1 MTSEVVKDVYSQIA
15 VKIIAGQEAIIG
27 PVAVEQA
34 SKVKGMTV
42 NWSKQEVEI
51 SGNKVAAI
59 EDLIQKYKE
68 LFGQIS
74 VEVSRQAAAPLMTQL
89 PANALPEPLK

>member
-1 MTSEVVKDVYSQIA
+1 MDIYAQIV

-34 SKVKGMTV
+34 QQVDGITV
-42 NWSKQEVEI
+42 DWAKHEAEV
-51 SGNKVAAI
+51 SGNKVQAI
-59 EDLIQKYKE
+59 EELINKYKE

-74 VEVSRQAAAPLMTQL
+74 VEVSRQAAASLMSQL
-89 PANALPEPLK
+89 PADGLPAVLK